1 MKTIKL
7 ALTAS
12 IFGFATLAGSASAG
26 VIDFTNS
33 SQWLGANGQQTFT
46 SGTTTISASGLL
58 PLINTATNP
67 AQTLLT
73 FNSGGCGAVASL
85 GLACNGQGIGIDR
98 LQAPLVLGVGDY
110 AGEIDRRETLTVNFL
125 NPLTITS
132 IEFLNLV
139 RDGTTQIGI
148 NESMDYRFNGG
159 AWQTVTYTS
168 PAAPGGYFSTNFA
181 PQANISQ
188 IDIRGGGPAIGS
200 TQEGSLARIG
210 YVPVPATAALLAL
223 GAVGFAFA
231 RRKK

>member
-1 MKTIKL
+1 MKTNKL
-7 ALTAS
+7 ALIAS
-12 IFGFATLAGSASAG
+12 IFGIASLTSGAHAD
-26 VIDFTNS
+26 VIDFTNA
-33 SQWLGANGQQTFT
+33 SQWLAANGQQSFT
-46 SGTTTISASGLL
+46 AGNTTISASGLL
-58 PLINTATNP
+58 PVLNTATNP

-73 FNSGGCGAVASL
+73 FNSGACGAVASL

-98 LQAPLVLGVGDY
+98 TQVPEVLGVGDIP
-110 AGEIDRRETLTVNFL
+110 GEIDRRETLTVSFL

-139 RDGTTQIGI
+139 RDGVGRLGI

-181 PQANISQ
+181 PESNVSQ

-200 TQEGSLARIG
+200 TQDASLARIS